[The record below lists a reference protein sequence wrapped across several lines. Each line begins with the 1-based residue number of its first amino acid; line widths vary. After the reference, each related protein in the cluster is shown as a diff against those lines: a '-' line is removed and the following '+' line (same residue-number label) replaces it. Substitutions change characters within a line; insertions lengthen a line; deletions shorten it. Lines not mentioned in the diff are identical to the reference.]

1 MALQIPAIND
11 QDSAGTLD
19 VAEEI
24 FGQEFNETLV
34 HQMVVRYL
42 AGARAGTKAQKNR
55 SAVAGGGAKPWRQK
69 GTGRARSG
77 TMSSPIWR
85 SGGVTFAAQPR
96 SFAQK
101 LNKKMYKVGIRSIFS
116 ELLRQDRLV
125 VSDQIIPA
133 GPKTKEMVAKLSDV
147 DAKRI
152 LILAEEAELTDNLIL
167 ATRNIPYVEVATVN
181 GLNPVALVSA
191 DKVIATS
198 SAVKQIEEHLS

>member
-11 QDSAGTLD
+11 QDSAGVID
-19 VAEEI
+19 VAEQV

-34 HQMVVRYL
+34 HQLVVRYL

-85 SGGVTFAAQPR
+85 SGGATFAAQPR
-96 SFAQK
+96 SYTQK
-101 LNKKMYKVGIRSIFS
+101 INKKMYKVGIRSIFS
-116 ELLRQDRLV
+116 ELLRQDRLL
-125 VSDQIIPA
+125 VSNEIIPTT
-133 GPKTKEMVAKLSDV
+133 PKTKDLVAKLSV
-147 DAKRI
+147 VEGKRI
-152 LILAEEAELTDNLIL
+152 LIVAEELSDDLIL
-167 ATRNIPYVEVATVN
+167 ASRNIPYVEVSTVE
-181 GLNPVALVSA
+181 GLSPVALVGA

-198 SAVKQIEEHLS
+198 SAVKKIEERLS

>member
-1 MALQIPAIND
+1 MTLQIPSIND
-11 QDSAGTLD
+11 QGSAVE
-19 VAEEI
+19 VAEQI

-34 HQMVVRYL
+34 HQLVVRHL
-42 AGARAGTKAQKNR
+42 AGGRAGTKAQKNR

-69 GTGRARSG
+69 GTGRARAG

-101 LNKKMYKVGIRSIFS
+101 MNKKMYKVGIRSILS

-125 VSDQIIPA
+125 VSDDILP
-133 GPKTKEMVAKLSDV
+133 GSPKTKDMVAKLSGV
-147 DAKRI
+147 DAKRV
-152 LILAEEAELTDNLIL
+152 LILAEELTDNLIL
-167 ATRNIPYVEVATVN
+167 ASRNIPYVEVATVSA
-181 GLNPVALVSA
+181 LNPVTLVSA

-198 SAVKQIEEHLS
+198 AAVKQIEERLA